1 MQDIIAVVFDFDD
14 TLAPDSTSGLLD
26 HLGLDVPRFW
36 RESVEPLI
44 AAGWDPVPAYL
55 YRMVEWSRAQAPEAR
70 ITRERLADWGRR
82 LRPYPGVTRL
92 FERLRAEAAA
102 VDAGITVEFYVIS
115 SGIAEVLG
123 AARIASQFTDIWACE
138 FHYTAPDGGI
148 DFPRRVVSFTDK
160 TRYLF
165 HIAKG
170 ILGEEARRD
179 PFAVNRKVPPERLR
193 IPFNRMVYV
202 GDGYTDVPCFSLVR
216 RNEGIAFGV
225 YDREDRRRWGRAW
238 GFVEDGR
245 VSNLLPVDYARN
257 SALTSNLCMAVESL
271 AQKVALRRRTYQG

>member
-14 TLAPDSTSGLLD
+14 TLAPDSTSGFLD
-26 HLGLDVPRFW
+26 HLGIDVPRFW
-36 RESVEPLI
+36 QESVEPLI
-44 AAGWDPVPAYL
+44 EAGWDPVPAYL
-55 YRMVEWSRAQAPEAR
+55 YRMVEWSRSQPAGQR
-70 ITRERLADWGRR
+70 ITRERLLEWGRK
-82 LRPYPGVTRL
+82 LKPYTGVTRL
-92 FERLRAEAAA
+92 FDRLRREVQA
-102 VDAGITVEFYVIS
+102 VDPAIGIEFYLIS
-115 SGIAEVLG
+115 SGIEEVLRASRI
-123 AARIASQFTDIWACE
+123 AARFTDIWACE
-138 FHYTAPDGGI
+138 FHFCTESGGI

-179 PFAVNRKVPPERLR
+179 PFAVNRKVAPERLR

-202 GDGYTDVPCFSLVR
+202 GDGYTDIPCFSLIR
-216 RNEGIAFGV
+216 RNDGIAFGV

-245 VSNLLPVDYARN
+245 VSNLLPADYSRH
-257 SALTSNLCMAVESL
+257 SALTNNLCMAVESL